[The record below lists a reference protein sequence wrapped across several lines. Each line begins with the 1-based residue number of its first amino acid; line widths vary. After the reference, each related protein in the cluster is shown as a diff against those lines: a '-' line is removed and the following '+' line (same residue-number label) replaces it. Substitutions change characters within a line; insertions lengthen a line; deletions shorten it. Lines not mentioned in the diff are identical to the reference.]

1 MVREMAEKEEIDGK
15 GNKADK
21 WWSWLDA
28 NVDMAHIDT
37 NDVEELDPSLKNKRF
52 LRLLNIFQKQY
63 N

>member
-1 MVREMAEKEEIDGK
+1 MVRTIKLINDEAGI
-15 GNKADK
+15 
-21 WWSWLDA
+21 DA